1 MTNTCTTHASIT
13 HDIIDYKKS
22 VRYSERV
29 SQGVNKSKLD
39 STTSTIEMFQIE
51 SCVRGHHINKD
62 NLESFYWQISKAH
75 VIISRSGC
83 EHNNGKEKMLAEL
96 NLAI

>member
-1 MTNTCTTHASIT
+1 MNLNLANTCSTHAGIT

-62 NLESFYWQISKAH
+62 IWNPST
-75 VIISRSGC
+75 
-83 EHNNGKEKMLAEL
+83 GKPRKRM
-96 NLAI
+96 